1 MEGIVPASRFLGIG
15 GFMKKGTAVS
25 DLSCAEGLWTAV
37 DDGFDRSRHVPS
49 DDPAPGRMPILACA
63 VGYIG

>member
-1 MEGIVPASRFLGIG
+1 
-15 GFMKKGTAVS
+15 MKKGTAVS
-25 DLSCAEGLWTAV
+25 DLSYAKGLWTAV
-37 DDGFDRSRHVPS
+37 DDGFDRSHHVPS